1 MVAYEFID
9 NGSRVD
15 SDGVRIDVFAFH
27 ATLVNQRYI
36 VEVLNLNHDIY
47 IVQFFL
53 KNHRLSGNRFN
64 MLLNAHNKTHVFYV
78 LNTIVNIVKAIIK
91 KNSKASFGF
100 MGAPTRKETNR
111 KSNLQNINPDGTIKK
126 TKRFSSYSLY
136 VKRYF
141 PPSFFTHIDYEDTSC
156 YLLKNNNNENL
167 TKEVSDNYLNEIISA
182 KYN

>member
-1 MVAYEFID
+1 MVAYDFID

-15 SDGVRIDVFAFH
+15 LDGTIIDIYAFH

-36 VEVLNLNHDIY
+36 VEVLHLKHDIY

-78 LNTIVNIVKAIIK
+78 LNTIVNIVKSIIQ
-91 KNSKASFGF
+91 KNNLASFGF
-100 MGAPTRKETNR
+100 MGAPIRKETNR
-111 KSNLQNINPDGTIKK
+111 KLNLKNINADGTIRK

-141 PPSFFTHIDYEDTSC
+141 PPSLFTHVDYEASSC
-156 YLLKNNNNENL
+156 YLLKNNNNGNL
-167 TKEVSDNYLNEIISA
+167 STEISDDYLNEIIST